1 MKNRLALLCAALCAT
16 AFTARPAH
24 AADGDTTPATVP
36 AISVTAPAAA
46 PTVASAVGAS
56 TATTAAPAPTGLW
69 DRATLFGDMGGLR
82 PALADV
88 GISLGLQETSEVLG
102 NVTGGTQR
110 GAAYDGL
117 TQLSLGIDGA
127 KAFGLTGAI
136 FNVSALQIH
145 GSNLSTQ
152 NLDNLQMASN
162 IEADR
167 GTRLWELWYQ
177 QTLPGNKVDLK
188 IGQQSLD
195 QEFMTSQYAATFINS
210 AFGWPTLAASDLPAT
225 GPAYPLSSLGVRVR
239 AQMSDTVTVLGGVF
253 DGNPAGT
260 LSGDPQ
266 QANASG
272 TLFNLH
278 NGALFIAEL
287 QYSLNPAPS
296 GDAANP
302 ANAPDPGLPGTYKI
316 GLWYDTAAVND
327 PRYDTQG
334 LSLASPLSNGIPAQ
348 HQGDYSIYALADQM
362 VWRPSVDSPQS
373 VGVFARMTG
382 APGNRNPL
390 DYSMDAGVV
399 LKAPFKGRDNDVAG
413 LGMGYA
419 HFSGSASGLDQ
430 DLQYYSNPAYPVRS
444 GETFFE
450 LTYQY
455 QVTPWWQIQSD
466 LQYFVN
472 VGGDLPNP
480 VAPTQ
485 RIGNELVLGLRTS
498 ITF

>member
-1 MKNRLALLCAALCAT
+1 MKIRLSLLSAALCAPLF
-16 AFTARPAH
+16 AILFTTRPAY
-24 AADGDTTPATVP
+24 AADGD
-36 AISVTAPAAA
+36 TAPAAA
-46 PTVASAVGAS
+46 PATNTAAPTAASA
-56 TATTAAPAPTGLW
+56 AAPAPTGLW

-88 GISLGLQETSEVLG
+88 GISLGLQEASEILG
-102 NVTGGTQR
+102 NATGGTQR

-117 TQLSLGIDGA
+117 TQLGLGIDGA
-127 KAFGLTGAI
+127 KAFGLTGAV

-152 NLDNLQMASN
+152 NLDNLQLASG

-167 GTRLWELWYQ
+167 ATRLWELWYQ
-177 QTLPGNKVDLK
+177 QILPGNKVDLK
-188 IGQQSLD
+188 VGQQSLD
-195 QEFMTSQYAATFINS
+195 QEFMTSQYAAIFVNS
-210 AFGWPTLAASDLPAT
+210 AFGWPTLAASDLPAG
-225 GPAYPLSSLGVRVR
+225 GPAYPLSSLGVRLR

-253 DGNPAGT
+253 DDNPAGT
-260 LSGDPQ
+260 LNGDPQ

-272 TLFNLH
+272 TRFNLH
-278 NGALFIAEL
+278 DGALFIAEL
-287 QYSLNPAPS
+287 QYSLNPVPS
-296 GDAANP
+296 GDAANTG
-302 ANAPDPGLPGTYKI
+302 NATDPGLPGTYKI
-316 GLWYDTAAVND
+316 GIWYTTANVND

-334 LSLASPLSNGIPAQ
+334 LSLANPLSNGVPAQ
-348 HQGDYSIYALADQM
+348 HRGDYSIYALADQM
-362 VWRPSVDSPQS
+362 VWRPAVDSPQS
-373 VGVFARMTG
+373 VGIFARMMG

-399 LKAPFKGRDNDVAG
+399 LKAPFKGRDNDLAG

-430 DLQYYSNPAYPVRS
+430 DLQYYSNPACPVRT

-455 QVTPWWQIQSD
+455 QIAPWWQIQSD

-472 VGGDLPNP
+472 VGGGVLDP
-480 VAPTQ
+480 AQPTQ
-485 RIGNELVLGLRTS
+485 RIGNELVLGLRTT
-498 ITF
+498 IAF